1 MKFKKTLAVIL
12 SALML
17 FSTAT
22 VTFAAGEAGNDINY
36 TISNPYAG
44 VNFETDKAYK
54 ADLHSHT
61 TFSDGHET
69 LPAMAERHYDLGF
82 DIYAVT
88 DHSSTHYSFTE
99 NNFVPAMRVISLVK
113 NEFLAE
119 DVLLATGGT
128 TANGNAYQVRKDE
141 ATKDEY
147 YSQTIGG
154 VQGHEMMG
162 VPFGNEQNGTSFNNA
177 HINTWFADWGHG
189 RFGGTSEYEKVIS
202 SIDGLGG
209 LSVINHP
216 GEYTN
221 ARDVVYTKDAYNKDD
236 VMFNYYINKYENL
249 LLKYDS
255 CLGIDINSKG
265 DSRTRFDRKLWDTL
279 LTDLLPYG
287 RNVFAIATTDAHNL
301 DVVDS
306 GFTMHYMPSLTS
318 ANLKANMQAGAFF
331 PSSKCVGNFD
341 ELVILRNEL
350 KALTDNA
357 EAQALA
363 TELDG
368 IIAASEI
375 EMANG
380 DSGRKYEAEENETA
394 PLFTNVVVDEEN
406 DTITLEAKDAL
417 TIHWI
422 ANGKVIHVGNSID
435 LDDYSADIKNYVRAE
450 AYGIGGVCYTQ
461 PFALEYDGAPKA
473 DIEDRDLFFDWGKI
487 VTVICDIPVRAIIAI
502 LPKQLLVSIIS
513 LFMGA

>member
-1 MKFKKTLAVIL
+1 MKLKKILAVIL
-12 SALML
+12 SVLMI

-22 VTFAAGEAGNDINY
+22 VALAAGEADGVDY
-36 TISNPYAG
+36 TISNPYAS
-44 VNFETDKAYK
+44 VNFQTDNVYK

-119 DVLLATGGT
+119 DVLLASGGV
-128 TANGNAYQVRKDE
+128 AQNGNAYTVRKDE
-141 ATKDEY
+141 TTNDEY
-147 YSQTIGG
+147 YSQTIDG

-162 VPFGNEQNGTSFNNA
+162 VPYGNEQNGTSFNNA
-177 HINTWFADWGHG
+177 HVNTWFVDWGHG
-189 RFGGTSEYEKVIS
+189 RFGGTSEYESVIS
-202 SIDGLGG
+202 SIDELGG

-221 ARDVVYTKDAYNKDD
+221 ARDEVYTKDAYNKDD
-236 VMFNYYINKYENL
+236 IMYNYQIRKFENL
-249 LLKYDS
+249 LLNYNT

-287 RNVFAIATTDAHNL
+287 RNVLAIATTDAHNL
-301 DVVDS
+301 DIVYS
-306 GFTMHYMPSLTS
+306 GYTMHYMPALTS
-318 ANLKANMQAGAFF
+318 ANLKANLQAGGFF
-331 PSSKCVGNFD
+331 PASKYIGNFD
-341 ELVILRNEL
+341 ELVTLKNEL
-350 KALTDNA
+350 KVLTDNA
-357 EAQALA
+357 EAQAMA
-363 TELDG
+363 AELDE
-368 IIAASEI
+368 IIAASEV

-380 DSGRKYEAEENETA
+380 DSGQKYKAPEDAES
-394 PLFTNVVVDEEN
+394 PLFTNVEVDDEN
-406 DTITLEAKDAL
+406 DTITLTAENAL
-417 TIHWI
+417 VVHWI

-435 LDDYSADIKNYVRAE
+435 LDDYSSEIANYVRAE
-450 AYGIGGVCYTQ
+450 AYGVGGVCYTQ
-461 PFALEYDGAPKA
+461 AFALNYDGVPEK
-473 DIEDRDLFFDWGKI
+473 DIDEFGSFFDWGKI
-487 VTVICDIPVRAIIAI
+487 ASAICDVPVRLLIAI
-502 LPKQLLVSIIS
+502 LPKNLLVKIIS
-513 LFMGA
+513 LFV